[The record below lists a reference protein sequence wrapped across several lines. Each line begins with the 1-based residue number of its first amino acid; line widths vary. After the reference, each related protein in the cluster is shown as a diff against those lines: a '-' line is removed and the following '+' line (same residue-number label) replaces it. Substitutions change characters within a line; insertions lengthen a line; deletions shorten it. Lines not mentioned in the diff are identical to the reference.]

1 MIEVKQISK
10 TFKKNMQSFYALK
23 EISFILERGSTCG
36 LIGLNGAGKTTLL
49 RLLSGIFQC
58 TDGEISYDELS
69 ITDFKRQNPY
79 QIAYL
84 SNDTQVYQRLT
95 IREYLQFF
103 SRIRQV
109 PKNLFEQKLLY
120 YSQRLKIEN
129 ELNTLLENTST
140 GTRQKAAF
148 LSVIMNHPTY
158 LFLDEPFANID
169 ILIAEEMLSI
179 LKQLK
184 AEGTA
189 IMISSHNL
197 YEIESISDQILLLE
211 EGNIR
216 LNCQMEDLQNR
227 FPQQSLKEII
237 LHLMNEQ
244 KADDQDECNLAN
256 SV

>member
-1 MIEVKQISK
+1 
-10 TFKKNMQSFYALK
+10 
-23 EISFILERGSTCG
+23 
-36 LIGLNGAGKTTLL
+36 
-49 RLLSGIFQC
+49 
-58 TDGEISYDELS
+58 
-69 ITDFKRQNPY
+69 
-79 QIAYL
+79 
-84 SNDTQVYQRLT
+84 
-95 IREYLQFF
+95 
-103 SRIRQV
+103 
-109 PKNLFEQKLLY
+109 
-120 YSQRLKIEN
+120 
-129 ELNTLLENTST
+129 
-140 GTRQKAAF
+140 
-148 LSVIMNHPTY
+148 
-158 LFLDEPFANID
+158 
-169 ILIAEEMLSI
+169 
-179 LKQLK
+179 QLK